1 MKIANQIHLKYVDDM
16 TLVEAVNLPEQV
28 VSVPAS
34 QRPQPDNYHART
46 GHALP
51 MKNSKVFQQL
61 TKTKE
66 YADKNCMKI
75 NYKKT
80 KVIIFNPCINTDFM
94 PEILMEDH
102 ELEVVDEIRL
112 LGLII
117 RSDLK
122 WISNTA
128 NIIAKA
134 NKRLWILRRLSNLG
148 AKDIDLIEIYT
159 KQIRSVLELA
169 VPAWQGAL
177 TQAEKRDI
185 ERVQRCACNIILGSE
200 YQSYNSVLGTLG
212 LETLESRR
220 IKLTLKFGL
229 KSEKHI
235 KFQNWFKP
243 TTKLYKTTIDKFKYC
258 SVRANRARFEKKSPK
273 LFDQASEFASQRE
286 EIMYLQYYT
295 FL

>member
-1 MKIANQIHLKYVDDM
+1 M
-16 TLVEAVNLPEQV
+16 
-28 VSVPAS
+28 
-34 QRPQPDNYHART
+34 NY
-46 GHALP
+46 
-51 MKNSKVFQQL
+51 
-61 TKTKE
+61 
-66 YADKNCMKI
+66 
-75 NYKKT
+75 
-80 KVIIFNPCINTDFM
+80 
-94 PEILMEDH
+94 
-102 ELEVVDEIRL
+102 
-112 LGLII
+112 
-117 RSDLK
+117 DLK

-128 NIIAKA
+128 NIVARA

-200 YQSYNSVLGTLG
+200 YQSYNSALRTLG

-243 TTKLYKTTIDKFKYC
+243 TTKLYKTRLDKFKYC
-258 SVRANRARFEKKSPK
+258 SVRANRARFEKSP
-273 LFDQASEFASQRE
+273 LS
-286 EIMYLQYYT
+286 
-295 FL
+295 FLTRLLNLHYRTKK

>member
-1 MKIANQIHLKYVDDM
+1 MQI
-16 TLVEAVNLPEQV
+16 
-28 VSVPAS
+28 
-34 QRPQPDNYHART
+34 R
-46 GHALP
+46 
-51 MKNSKVFQQL
+51 
-61 TKTKE
+61 
-66 YADKNCMKI
+66 
-75 NYKKT
+75 T
-80 KVIIFNPCINTDFM
+80 KVMIFNPCINTDFM
-94 PEILMEDH
+94 PEILVEDH

-128 NIIAKA
+128 NIVAKA

-169 VPAWQGAL
+169 VPAWQGGL

-200 YQSYNSVLGTLG
+200 YQSYNTALRTLG

-220 IKLTLKFGL
+220 VKLTLKFGL
-229 KSEKHI
+229 KSEKHT

-243 TTKLYKTTIDKFKYC
+243 TTKLYNTRLDKFKYC
-258 SVRANRARFEKKSPK
+258 SVRANRARFEKSP
-273 LFDQASEFASQRE
+273 LS
-286 EIMYLQYYT
+286 
-295 FL
+295 FLTRLLNLHYRTKK